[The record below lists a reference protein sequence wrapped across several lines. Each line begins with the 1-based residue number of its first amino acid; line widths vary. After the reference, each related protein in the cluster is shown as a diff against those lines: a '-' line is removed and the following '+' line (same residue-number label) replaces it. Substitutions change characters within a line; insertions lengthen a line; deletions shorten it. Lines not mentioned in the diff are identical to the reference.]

1 MGDNEPT
8 VDSAVVFFLG
18 GAAAGISYFFYKQMK
33 RAYRKEQRLKNIKVV
48 TPKQLIKMGKQNP
61 DSINNKKF
69 IVDGRIVGS

>member
-33 RAYRKEQRLKNIKVV
+33 RAYRKE
-48 TPKQLIKMGKQNP
+48 
-61 DSINNKKF
+61 
-69 IVDGRIVGS
+69 